1 MNPRASVYAAEIA
14 DHILRELRAGRSL
27 RDICLEDAMPH
38 RDTVTDW
45 IRQDREG
52 FAARYRQA
60 REIAQSIPDHPGYT
74 AATADRILDELMSG
88 RGLIDICS
96 DPDMPDHTAVNRWV
110 ATDREGFAARYRS
123 ARQVGRLSRA
133 EVAYAP
139 ETADL
144 VLDELM
150 AGRTLEDTR
159 ENRLRCQSAPRDSAL
174 PSRFVDTSH

>member
-1 MNPRASVYAAEIA
+1 MNPRASVYTAEIA
-14 DHILRELRAGRSL
+14 DHILRELRASRSL